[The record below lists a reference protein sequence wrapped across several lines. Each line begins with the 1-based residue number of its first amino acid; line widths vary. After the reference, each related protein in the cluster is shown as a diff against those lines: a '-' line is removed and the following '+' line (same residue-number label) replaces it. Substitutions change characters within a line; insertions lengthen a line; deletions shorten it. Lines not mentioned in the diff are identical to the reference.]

1 VGTEKGRQRGNDTT
15 TTAIRQDTQSPIV
28 DTSEGKASI
37 LARHFFSPSAQAD
50 LSDIG
55 GDMQTGSPLRIEQEV
70 TIQEVT
76 IQEVTIQEVT
86 IQEVTIQEVTI
97 QEALEDLGRLPS
109 RKAHGPDGIPNEALK
124 ACREEIA
131 PTIAELAN
139 VSFEVGHFPSTFRR
153 TTTVVLKKEG
163 KKDYSLP
170 GSYRPIALENT
181 LIKVVEEFVTTQI
194 TCALEEHDLLPT
206 CEARSIDTYGSLTTH
221 VNGPFGLAERTRL
234 HRLNAQPRPIR
245 SIRQCLA

>member
-1 VGTEKGRQRGNDTT
+1 
-15 TTAIRQDTQSPIV
+15 
-28 DTSEGKASI
+28 
-37 LARHFFSPSAQAD
+37 
-50 LSDIG
+50 
-55 GDMQTGSPLRIEQEV
+55 MQTGSPLRIE
-70 TIQEVT
+70 
-76 IQEVTIQEVT
+76 
-86 IQEVTIQEVTI
+86 QEVTI

-153 TTTVVLKKEG
+153 TTTVVLQKEG

-181 LIKVVEEFVTTQI
+181 LSKVVEGFVTTQI
-194 TCALEEHDLLPT
+194 TCA
-206 CEARSIDTYGSLTTH
+206 RG
-221 VNGPFGLAERTRL
+221 
-234 HRLNAQPRPIR
+234 AQPPPHVRGEVDRHLRLSHYSRQR
-245 SIRQCLA
+245 SIRSGRENQVTSSQCSA

>member
-1 VGTEKGRQRGNDTT
+1 VGTEKGKQRGNDTT

-28 DTSEGKASI
+28 DTSEGNASI
-37 LARHFFSPSAQAD
+37 LARPSFSPSAQAD

-55 GDMQTGSPLRIEQEV
+55 GDMPTGSPLRIEQEV
-70 TIQEVT
+70 TIQK
-76 IQEVTIQEVT
+76 
-86 IQEVTIQEVTI
+86 
-97 QEALEDLGRLPS
+97 ALEDPGRLPS

-124 ACREEIA
+124 ARREEIA

-153 TTTVVLKKEG
+153 TTTVVLQKEG

-181 LIKVVEEFVTTQI
+181 LSKVVEGFVTTQI
-194 TCALEEHDLLPT
+194 TCALEEHNLLPT